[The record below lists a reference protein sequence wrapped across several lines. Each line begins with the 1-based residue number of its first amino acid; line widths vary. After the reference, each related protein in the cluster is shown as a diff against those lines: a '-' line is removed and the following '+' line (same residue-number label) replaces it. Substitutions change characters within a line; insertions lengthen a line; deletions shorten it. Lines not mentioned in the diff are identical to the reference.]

1 MMTIVGP
8 PSDADIKHMKCSDVM
23 APLLSGY
30 MSSIRKSAAVKQQ
43 ASSTD
48 QQQQQQQGVSAAL
61 KTKFAGASDVLLMI
75 LQRLL
80 SFDPEARI
88 SAGDAYVELLSTSP
102 ECLLAPATAS
112 AASGSSA
119 TSGALPGFAPP
130 PSPARVLKHP
140 IDATLEGG
148 HKGDIVLYGVFDAD
162 DGMVAVAVTS
172 GCGGVAKVC
181 FMCLR
186 VVTLGVAAA
195 LKTVNDIMRRRG
207 DLDLDI
213 GKKPREQLE
222 ECMRLLMN
230 EVADVSNL

>member
-1 MMTIVGP
+1 MTIVGP

-48 QQQQQQQGVSAAL
+48 QQQQQQQQGVSAAL
-61 KTKFAGASDVLLMI
+61 KAKFAGASDVLLLI

-102 ECLLAPATAS
+102 ECLLAPTAGLAS
-112 AASGSSA
+112 SGSSA
-119 TSGALPGFAPP
+119 TSGVLPGCAPT

-148 HKGDIVLYGVFDAD
+148 HKGDMAFV
-162 DGMVAVAVTS
+162 
-172 GCGGVAKVC
+172 
-181 FMCLR
+181 
-186 VVTLGVAAA
+186 
-195 LKTVNDIMRRRG
+195 
-207 DLDLDI
+207 
-213 GKKPREQLE
+213 
-222 ECMRLLMN
+222 
-230 EVADVSNL
+230 

>member
-1 MMTIVGP
+1 LLRSYQSNELLWGMMTIVGP

-61 KTKFAGASDVLLMI
+61 KAKFAGASDVLLLI

-102 ECLLAPATAS
+102 ECLLAPTAGLAS
-112 AASGSSA
+112 SGSSA
-119 TSGALPGFAPP
+119 TSGVLPGCAPT

-148 HKGDIVLYGVFDAD
+148 HKGDMAFV
-162 DGMVAVAVTS
+162 
-172 GCGGVAKVC
+172 
-181 FMCLR
+181 
-186 VVTLGVAAA
+186 
-195 LKTVNDIMRRRG
+195 
-207 DLDLDI
+207 
-213 GKKPREQLE
+213 
-222 ECMRLLMN
+222 
-230 EVADVSNL
+230 